1 MKRAA
6 ALAVLLVIA
15 MIATFAAQKPG
26 SDEPTPTVTNHGP
39 RGLAVLKTWL
49 AESGIETTELDGP
62 TPENAGGT
70 VVLAAPSAR
79 EFSAD
84 EVKDLARFVE
94 AGGTLVYLVPRNA
107 PQPELHRW
115 LTVVG
120 GHIAPLNTLEGI
132 DDVGGSTVKVLL
144 PIGPLESLREF
155 RVSAERGIHLTAPD
169 AIEVAEYGALW
180 WRSIGKGQVWLGSGP
195 DLAENARLE
204 LADNARFWQR
214 LPAPVRFEEGHHHA
228 ATTNTP
234 VNLLVTML
242 QLAFLAALFVWAN
255 AIRMGA
261 ARDPLPESNLSTM
274 HSVRAVAA
282 LTQNAKVEGELVKQL
297 KLDFRKFLNDR
308 LGIPTAWPWKQAATE
323 AARRLSMNESD
334 VMPLEDETGLLAV
347 SQRIARLERA
357 STASRR

>member
-15 MIATFAAQKPG
+15 LVATFAAQKPG
-26 SDEPTPTVTNHGP
+26 SDAPTPTTSNHGP

-49 AESGIETTELDGP
+49 AESGVETSELDGP
-62 TPENAGGT
+62 VPENGT

-79 EFSAD
+79 EFTAD
-84 EVKDLARFVE
+84 EVKALARFVE
-94 AGGTLVYLVPRNA
+94 SGGTLVYLTPRTA
-107 PQPELHRW
+107 PQPELNLW
-115 LTVVG
+115 LSVIG

-144 PIGPLESLREF
+144 PVGPLQSLREF
-155 RVSAERGIHLTAPD
+155 RVSAERGVHLTAPD
-169 AIEVAEYGALW
+169 ALEVAEYGALW
-180 WRSIGKGQVWLGSGP
+180 WRSIGKGQVWVGSGP

-228 ATTNTP
+228 ATTATP

-255 AIRMGA
+255 SIRLGP
-261 ARDPLPESNLSTM
+261 ARDPLPAVEQSTM
-274 HSVRAVAA
+274 HYVRAMAA

-308 LGIPTAWPWKQAATE
+308 LGIPTAWPWKQAAAE

-334 VMPLEDETGLLAV
+334 VLPLENETGLLAV

-357 STASRR
+357 STTGGR